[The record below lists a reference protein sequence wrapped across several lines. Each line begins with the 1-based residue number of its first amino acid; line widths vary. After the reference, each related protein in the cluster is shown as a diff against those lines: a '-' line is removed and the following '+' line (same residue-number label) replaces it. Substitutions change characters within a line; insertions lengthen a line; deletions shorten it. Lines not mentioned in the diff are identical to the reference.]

1 LDGDLPKLRGNDRF
15 TYGIYYA
22 CASQFGWTK
31 EQVDKQPVE
40 FLMKIFSMHREQM
53 EEARKEHKLPPMG
66 RNMSKNF

>member
-1 LDGDLPKLRGNDRF
+1 MEKEFNPLE
-15 TYGIYYA
+15 
-22 CASQFGWTK
+22 GWTK

-40 FLMKIFSMHREQM
+40 FLMKIFSMHSEQM